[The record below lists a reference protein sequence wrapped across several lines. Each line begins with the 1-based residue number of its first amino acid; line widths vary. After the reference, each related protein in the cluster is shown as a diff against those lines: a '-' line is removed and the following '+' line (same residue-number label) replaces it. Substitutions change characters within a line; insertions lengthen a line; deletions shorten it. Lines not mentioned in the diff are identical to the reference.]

1 MPLSF
6 NLLEEPWIPC
16 VVRGEPRAVEYS
28 LRDVLVR
35 AEEILEL
42 ADQSPLVT
50 AALYRL
56 LLAVLHRVFGP
67 PTVDAWVSIWE
78 ARQFDAHALDQYF
91 SRWSD
96 RFDLFHPERPFYQR
110 ADLDPNLANPIG
122 RTAANTSPLGSDLP
136 GAANPPLFDHATY
149 AGPRLLTPAEAARYV
164 LVCQTFAMSGLV
176 RKAGQTSAE
185 GSHVLRGAVVLN
197 LGRNL
202 FETLMLNLV
211 RYDGTAPFEFD
222 LAADRPAW
230 EDDPPPLQP
239 DPPTNR
245 TRPLRGYLDLLTW
258 QARLLLLLPDASGNV
273 PQLVRLEG
281 WRIAKEEPLQAKET
295 MLAFK
300 YLERHGGQGS
310 WVPLSFTPERA
321 LWRDATALLVGPR
334 SEGKLQTQPPAV
346 VRWVKTLVDRGGL
359 SDDYLATLAAFGI
372 SADRSKADLWR
383 REAFPLPLA
392 YLKGPEWVGR
402 LQRNLALSESAHDCL
417 RRALWRFASH
427 ALAPPTDGQDKRK
440 QVDKLGQA
448 ERERVDQL
456 VKSFQSERVYW
467 SWLDVPARV
476 LIASLPARPHEA
488 EAEWQEAVQEAAR
501 QSFTAAVNALAGDA
515 TGLRAAALTRPSF
528 EGDLARLFGPSNLTS
543 PASAIP

>member
-1 MPLSF
+1 MTLSF
-6 NLLEEPWIPC
+6 NLLERPWIPC
-16 VVRGEPRAVEYS
+16 VVRCSSHAVELS

-35 AEEILEL
+35 AQEIVEL

-67 PTVDAWVSIWE
+67 PTIDAWVRIWR
-78 ARQFDAHALDQYF
+78 AGQFDAHALDEYF
-91 SRWSD
+91 SRWRD

-110 ADLDPNLANPIG
+110 ADLAPDLANPIG
-122 RTAANTSPLGSDLP
+122 SDAPNTSPLGSDLP

-164 LVCQTFAMSGLV
+164 LVCQTFAMSGLI

-245 TRPLRGYLDLLTW
+245 TRAVRGYLDLLTW

-273 PQLVRLEG
+273 SKLVRLEG
-281 WRIAKEEPLQAKET
+281 WRIAKEDPLQAKET
-295 MLAFK
+295 MLAFR
-300 YLERHGGQGS
+300 YLERRSGHGS
-310 WVPLSFTPERA
+310 WVPLGFTPERA
-321 LWRDATALLVGPR
+321 LWRDATALLVETH
-334 SEGKLQTQPPAV
+334 SSGKLQTQPPAV
-346 VRWVKTLVDRGGL
+346 VHWVKTLVDGGWL
-359 SDDYLATLAAFGI
+359 SDTYPATLAAFGI
-372 SADRSKADLWR
+372 AADQSKAHLWR

-392 YLKGPEWVGR
+392 YLKGPDWVGR
-402 LQRNLALSESAHDCL
+402 LQRNLALSERAHEHLHRAL
-417 RRALWRFASH
+417 RRLASH
-427 ALAPPTDGQDKRK
+427 ALAVTADGQA
-440 QVDKLGQA
+440 Q
-448 ERERVDQL
+448 RERVDQL

-476 LIASLPARPHEA
+476 LIANLPARPDEA
-488 EAEWQEAVQEAAR
+488 EAEWREAVREAAR
-501 QSFTAAVNALAGDA
+501 QSFAAAVNALAGDA

-528 EGDLARLFGPSNLTS
+528 EGDLARLLGPSNLTS